1 MEQLECA
8 TINYINLFSCDIG
21 FLYPNSE
28 YNLPISF
35 VCELF
40 SVWKC
45 LNIYKF
51 TWRLKRLRRSA
62 FDLKTKGEKKN
73 GNGKKD
79 EVFAIVKIH
88 IHFVVLHKDL
98 MWSTCIFW
106 FFIKEKSSFSF
117 CNESCELRSKSQG
130 KSFLFEQIRILSVY
144 IFVVSW

>member
-1 MEQLECA
+1 MTLDFFIQTVTSTSRFQL
-8 TINYINLFSCDIG
+8 
-21 FLYPNSE
+21 
-28 YNLPISF
+28 
-35 VCELF
+35 CELF
-40 SVWKC
+40 SMWKC

-51 TWRLKRLRRSA
+51 TWRGLGVLRLIWKRKGRRRMRM
-62 FDLKTKGEKKN
+62 
-73 GNGKKD
+73 GKKD

-117 CNESCELRSKSQG
+117 RYESCELRAKSRG